1 MENKVVN
8 LEVKDNLSG
17 VTKDIKKLAKS
28 FEDTSDEIQGIKKSS
43 KNASDGVNSL
53 ATGFRFLG
61 LAIKAIGIGLVLEAF
76 NLFKEVLGQNQ
87 KVVDLF
93 STGIGALKIAF
104 NDLTGFITDKFPSII
119 KIFKDVF
126 ENPTTYLKKFG
137 DLVQENLIERFNSF
151 LDTIGF
157 LSDALKKVFEG
168 DFIGAL
174 DSVKKAGKES
184 IDILTGVNDSFDKG
198 KKFIEE
204 ASDSILNYA
213 ANTLKSAAANVELQ
227 KSALI
232 AAAQQAL
239 LVEKYDI
246 QAEQLRKIRDND
258 LISISERIIAN
269 DKLKNVLEN
278 QEAAL
283 KAQAALQLQAA
294 QATFNLNKNTE
305 NEIALIN
312 ARANALGVV
321 AQVLGISSEQE
332 ANRVALQ
339 KESVELTQ
347 SQIDAETELGVEK
360 KKFNETLEIDDLR
373 RLEIQKTNLQNEL
386 IIELDGIE
394 RKRELY
400 ALGTQARV
408 DAETTYAAKKQE
420 IDNAIIAN
428 EKEQNLKRIEDEK
441 AVAEARNA
449 ILNSQLNN
457 ASAAIELA
465 KGLFEKNKVIQKAAL
480 IAESAV
486 GIAKIIINTQA
497 ANAAATLKYALLP
510 GGQALSAAEIV
521 ANKISAGIGIAS
533 NVAATAKGLSSLGG
547 GSAAGGNVGGGG
559 PRGASSP
566 AAPQFNIIGASPVNQ
581 LAQSLGEKQNVPIKA
596 YVVSGEV
603 STAQALDRNIIK
615 SATLG

>member
-347 SQIDAETELGVEK
+347 SQIDAETELALEK

-373 RLEIQKTNLQNEL
+373 RLDIQKTNLENEL
-386 IIELDGIE
+386 IIEAEGIE

-400 ALGTQARV
+400 ALGTQTRV

-420 IDNAIIAN
+420 IDNLLTTNEREQTQARIEISRLEAEAKLKMLNAVSAGLSLASQELGESTAAGKVAAVAAASISTYAAIAGQLQAFSGVPIPGYAIA
-428 EKEQNLKRIEDEK
+428 QAVVTGATGLLQVKRIL
-441 AVAEARNA
+441 AVKTPK
-449 ILNSQLNN
+449 S
-457 ASAAIELA
+457 
-465 KGLFEKNKVIQKAAL
+465 V
-480 IAESAV
+480 
-486 GIAKIIINTQA
+486 
-497 ANAAATLKYALLP
+497 
-510 GGQALSAAEIV
+510 
-521 ANKISAGIGIAS
+521 
-533 NVAATAKGLSSLGG
+533 GG
-547 GSAAGGNVGGGG
+547 GSAPTIGAARGG
-559 PRGASSP
+559 A

>member
-213 ANTLKSAAANVELQ
+213 SNTLKSAAANVELQ

-347 SQIDAETELGVEK
+347 SQIDAETQLGVEK
-360 KKFNETLEIDDLR
+360 KKFNETLEINDLR
-373 RLEIQKTNLQNEL
+373 RLEIQKTNLENEL
-386 IIELDGIE
+386 IIEADGIE

-420 IDNAIIAN
+420 IDNALTTN
-428 EKEQNLKRIEDEK
+428 EEEQTKARIEIGKLELQAK
-441 AVAEARNA
+441 QNQLEGIGNALAQAAAIAGESTSAGKALAVASTA
-449 ILNSQLNN
+449 ISTYST
-457 ASAAIELA
+457 A
-465 KGLFEKNKVIQKAAL
+465 QKAYEAAFLPVPTVASPAL
-480 IAESAV
+480 GAAFAGVAV
-486 GIAKIIINTQA
+486 AGGLLNIKKI
-497 ANAAATLKYALLP
+497 
-510 GGQALSAAEIV
+510 LSVKTPKSV
-521 ANKISAGIGIAS
+521 ASPNIS
-533 NVAATAKGLSSLGG
+533 GG
-547 GSAAGGNVGGGG
+547 GVGT
-559 PRGASSP
+559 PS
-566 AAPQFNIIGASPVNQ
+566 APQFNIIGASPVNQ